1 MTLDRIEGVNFYQQ
15 KITIDTACMGL
26 SMFKTG
32 LLTGAILLTLEEK
45 KQIFWNY
52 SDCYFCFVVIVLNV
66 F

>member
-1 MTLDRIEGVNFYQQ
+1 
-15 KITIDTACMGL
+15 
-26 SMFKTG
+26 MFKTG

>member
-1 MTLDRIEGVNFYQQ
+1 MNNA

-32 LLTGAILLTLEEK
+32 LLIGAILLTLGK
-45 KQIFWNY
+45 KNKKYFGIIPIVIFLFYCN
-52 SDCYFCFVVIVLNV
+52 CFEYP

>member
-1 MTLDRIEGVNFYQQ
+1 
-15 KITIDTACMGL
+15 MGL

-45 KQIFWNY
+45 SKKKIFWNY
-52 SDCYFCFVVIVLNV
+52 ADCYFCFVVIVLNV